1 MKKIFAELNAFRLE
15 LLCVLVSVAAGVG
28 ATLGLPT
35 YLSDI
40 INRGIA
46 DKDMNY
52 ILHTGVI
59 MLGIAILGMVC
70 NITTGFFASRIALG
84 LGRNVRSR
92 IFTKVEYFSQAE
104 IDTFSTA
111 SLITRT
117 NNDITQVQNFMV
129 MFLRVI
135 LTAPI
140 MCVVGIMLAYSK
152 NPKMSSILVVS
163 MPVMVLIISLIGR
176 RAMPLSRKMQTRIDR
191 INLIMREKLSGI
203 RVIRAFGTEDYE
215 EKRFDGA
222 NKDLMNNAMKMMH
235 AMSLLGPSL
244 ILILNLT
251 VVGLLWR
258 AGQGIGTEPVMPGDI
273 LAIIQYVMQIMMSVT
288 MLSMI
293 FVMYPRCAA
302 SADRICEVLDTENSI
317 GDPAVPK
324 LSDGQRGY
332 LTFRDVSFYFP
343 GAKEPAVSHVSFEAK
358 PGETTAII
366 GSTGSGKTALV
377 GLIPRFYDVQEGEVL
392 VDGVNVKDYDRRTLR
407 RKIGYV
413 PQKALLFKG
422 TIMENIRFGDDSASD
437 ERVKEA
443 AAIAQSTDFI
453 EDKPDGFDSSISQ
466 GGSNVS
472 GGQRQR
478 LAIARAI
485 VRKPEIYVF
494 DDSFSALDFKT
505 DSALRQ
511 ALSKETGNAT
521 VVIVAQ
527 RVSTIMNADRIIV
540 MDEGKVMGI
549 GTHRELLNT
558 CGTYQEIVR
567 SQLSEEE
574 MSA

>member
-1 MKKIFAELNAFRLE
+1 MKKIFAELNAFRPE

-324 LSDGQRGY
+324 LSDGI
-332 LTFRDVSFYFP
+332 
-343 GAKEPAVSHVSFEAK
+343 SH
-358 PGETTAII
+358 
-366 GSTGSGKTALV
+366 L
-377 GLIPRFYDVQEGEVL
+377 PRC
-392 VDGVNVKDYDRRTLR
+392 K
-407 RKIGYV
+407 
-413 PQKALLFKG
+413 LLF
-422 TIMENIRFGDDSASD
+422 
-437 ERVKEA
+437 
-443 AAIAQSTDFI
+443 
-453 EDKPDGFDSSISQ
+453 
-466 GGSNVS
+466 S
-472 GGQRQR
+472 GGK
-478 LAIARAI
+478 RAGCQ
-485 VRKPEIYVF
+485 P
-494 DDSFSALDFKT
+494 
-505 DSALRQ
+505 
-511 ALSKETGNAT
+511 
-521 VVIVAQ
+521 
-527 RVSTIMNADRIIV
+527 
-540 MDEGKVMGI
+540 
-549 GTHRELLNT
+549 
-558 CGTYQEIVR
+558 C
-567 SQLSEEE
+567 QL
-574 MSA
+574 

>member
-1 MKKIFAELNAFRLE
+1 MKKIFAELKMFRLQ
-15 LLCVLVSVAAGVG
+15 LLCVFVSVAAGVG

-40 INRGIA
+40 INKGIA
-46 DKDMNY
+46 GKDMNY
-52 ILHTGVI
+52 ILRTGVI

-84 LGRNVRSR
+84 LGKNVRSKV
-92 IFTKVEYFSQAE
+92 FKKVEYFSQAE

-129 MFLRVI
+129 MFLRII

-140 MCVVGIMLAYSK
+140 MCVVGILLAYSK

-163 MPVMVLIISLIGR
+163 MPVMIFIISLIGR
-176 RAMPLSRKMQTRIDR
+176 RAMPLSRKMQSKIDR

-215 EKRFDGA
+215 EKRFDTA
-222 NKDLMNNAMKMMH
+222 NKDLMNNAVKMMH

-244 ILILNLT
+244 ILVLNLT

-258 AGQGIGTEPVMPGDI
+258 AGQGIRTEPVMPG
-273 LAIIQYVMQIMMSVT
+273 IIQYVMQIMMSVT

-302 SADRICEVLDTENSI
+302 SADRICQVLDTDNSI
-317 GDPAVPK
+317 QNPEQPRQSA
-324 LSDGQRGY
+324 GQKGF

-358 PGETTAII
+358 PGETTAVI

-392 VDGVNVKDYDRRTLR
+392 VDGVNVKDYDLKDLR

-422 TIMENIRFGDDSASD
+422 TIAENIRFGDDSAND
-437 ERVKEA
+437 ERVREA

-453 EDKPDGFDSSISQ
+453 EDKPDGFDSPIAQ

-511 ALSKETGNAT
+511 ALAKETGAAT

-540 MDEGKVMGI
+540 MDEGKVMGM
-549 GTHRELLNT
+549 GTHRELLKT
-558 CGTYQEIVR
+558 CETYQEIVR

>member
-1 MKKIFAELNAFRLE
+1 MSGKVFAEPKAFRLE

-52 ILHTGVI
+52 ILHTGLI
-59 MLGIAILGMVC
+59 MLGIAVLGMVC
-70 NITTGFFASRIALG
+70 NIITGFFASRIALG

-129 MFLRVI
+129 MFLRII

-176 RAMPLSRKMQTRIDR
+176 RTMPLSRKMQTRIDR

-258 AGQGIGTEPVMPGDI
+258 AGQGIAAEPVIPGDI

-317 GDPAVPK
+317 SDPAVPK
-324 LSDGQRGY
+324 TSERQKGY

-343 GAKEPAVSHVSFEAK
+343 GAEEPAVSHVSFEAK

-392 VDGVNVKDYDRRTLR
+392 VGGVNVKDYDRRTLR
-407 RKIGYV
+407 QKIGYV

-437 ERVKEA
+437 ERVREA
-443 AAIAQSTDFI
+443 AAW
-453 EDKPDGFDSSISQ
+453 
-466 GGSNVS
+466 
-472 GGQRQR
+472 
-478 LAIARAI
+478 
-485 VRKPEIYVF
+485 
-494 DDSFSALDFKT
+494 
-505 DSALRQ
+505 
-511 ALSKETGNAT
+511 
-521 VVIVAQ
+521 
-527 RVSTIMNADRIIV
+527 
-540 MDEGKVMGI
+540 
-549 GTHRELLNT
+549 
-558 CGTYQEIVR
+558 
-567 SQLSEEE
+567 
-574 MSA
+574 

>member
-1 MKKIFAELNAFRLE
+1 MSGKVFAEPKAFRLE

-52 ILHTGVI
+52 ILHTGLI
-59 MLGIAILGMVC
+59 MLGIAVLGMVC
-70 NITTGFFASRIALG
+70 NIITGFFASRIALG

-129 MFLRVI
+129 MFLRII

-176 RAMPLSRKMQTRIDR
+176 RTMPLSRKMQTRIDR
-191 INLIMREKLSGI
+191 INLIMRGKLSGI

-258 AGQGIGTEPVMPGDI
+258 AGQGIAAEPVIPGDI

-317 GDPAVPK
+317 SDPAVPK
-324 LSDGQRGY
+324 TSERLKGY

-343 GAKEPAVSHVSFEAK
+343 GAEEPAVSHVSFEAK

-392 VDGVNVKDYDRRTLR
+392 VGGVNVKDYDRRTLR
-407 RKIGYV
+407 QKIGYV

-437 ERVKEA
+437 ERVREA
-443 AAIAQSTDFI
+443 AAW
-453 EDKPDGFDSSISQ
+453 
-466 GGSNVS
+466 
-472 GGQRQR
+472 
-478 LAIARAI
+478 
-485 VRKPEIYVF
+485 
-494 DDSFSALDFKT
+494 
-505 DSALRQ
+505 
-511 ALSKETGNAT
+511 
-521 VVIVAQ
+521 
-527 RVSTIMNADRIIV
+527 
-540 MDEGKVMGI
+540 
-549 GTHRELLNT
+549 
-558 CGTYQEIVR
+558 
-567 SQLSEEE
+567 
-574 MSA
+574 

>member
-1 MKKIFAELNAFRLE
+1 MKKIFAELNAFRPE

-84 LGRNVRSR
+84 LGRNVRRR

-163 MPVMVLIISLIGR
+163 MPVMVFIISLIGR

-422 TIMENIRFGDDSASD
+422 TIMENIRYGRLDATD
-437 ERVKEA
+437 EEVIA
-443 AAIAQSTDFI
+443 AAKAAHIHNFI
-453 EDKPDGFDSSISQ
+453 MQQPGGYQMVLDEETSNISQ
-466 GGSNVS
+466 G
-472 GGQRQR
+472 QKQ
-478 LAIARAI
+478 LLTIARAI
-485 VRKPEIYVF
+485 LADNKILILDEATSSVDTRTEMQIQKAMNNLMKGRT
-494 DDSFSALDFKT
+494 SF
-505 DSALRQ
+505 
-511 ALSKETGNAT
+511 
-521 VVIVAQ
+521 VIAH
-527 RVSTIMNADRIIV
+527 RLSTIKDADLILVMKDGDII
-540 MDEGKVMGI
+540 EQGNHK
-549 GTHRELLNT
+549 ELLEKGGFYAELYN
-558 CGTYQEIVR
+558 
-567 SQLSEEE
+567 SQFEQKAQCS
-574 MSA
+574 